1 MLLKNKGN
9 TIESFKFTIHF
20 VWMLIRRW
28 AYYNIM
34 IVPSSDNLYSDESE
48 DGAVEIDI
56 YVRKYQLLLERS
68 EVLQQVSDE
77 ISLFKW
83 LQTSHLRFEF

>member
-1 MLLKNKGN
+1 
-9 TIESFKFTIHF
+9 
-20 VWMLIRRW
+20 
-28 AYYNIM
+28 M

-68 EVLQQVSDE
+68 EVLQQVSAV
-77 ISLFKW
+77 IL
-83 LQTSHLRFEF
+83 LY

>member
-1 MLLKNKGN
+1 
-9 TIESFKFTIHF
+9 
-20 VWMLIRRW
+20 
-28 AYYNIM
+28 M

-77 ISLFKW
+77 ISMFK
-83 LQTSHLRFEF
+83 

>member
-1 MLLKNKGN
+1 
-9 TIESFKFTIHF
+9 
-20 VWMLIRRW
+20 
-28 AYYNIM
+28 M

-68 EVLQQVSDE
+68 EVLQQVSE
-77 ISLFKW
+77 CCISIVGLLIQTDKQLVTNCNFKVKV
-83 LQTSHLRFEF
+83 

>member
-1 MLLKNKGN
+1 
-9 TIESFKFTIHF
+9 
-20 VWMLIRRW
+20 
-28 AYYNIM
+28 M

-68 EVLQQVSDE
+68 EVLQQVSAVF
-77 ISLFKW
+77 LLYWYKLTNNW
-83 LQTSHLRFEF
+83 LQTAILNLRFEFLVYRLKGVDKQ

>member
-1 MLLKNKGN
+1 
-9 TIESFKFTIHF
+9 
-20 VWMLIRRW
+20 
-28 AYYNIM
+28 M

-68 EVLQQVSDE
+68 EVLQQVSAVF
-77 ISLFKW
+77 LLYWYKLTNNW
-83 LQTSHLRFEF
+83 LQTEILNLRFEFLVYRLKGVDKQ